1 VAVLIR
7 FRCCTV
13 CMYPDDH
20 PPPHFHIRMKDGRE
34 LLVAIQRL
42 AVVAGNVPLREVD
55 EAMAWARENRLL
67 LKGKWR
73 EMNS

>member
-1 VAVLIR
+1 
-7 FRCCTV
+7 
-13 CMYPDDH
+13 
-20 PPPHFHIRMKDGRE
+20 MKDGRE